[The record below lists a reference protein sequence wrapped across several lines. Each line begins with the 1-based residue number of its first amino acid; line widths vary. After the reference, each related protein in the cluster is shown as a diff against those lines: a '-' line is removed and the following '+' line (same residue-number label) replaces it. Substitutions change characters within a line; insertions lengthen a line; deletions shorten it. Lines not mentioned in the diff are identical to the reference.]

1 MKKIIVFKLLIFLSI
16 FSYGQSFRSSYSN
29 VGFQVSQ
36 PLDSL
41 KDIIG
46 DVFVGINDGT
56 NLPIFNSG
64 IEIGFDYSW
73 ARMEQEDR
81 DFVINYFVSV
91 TGQYVYENATMFLQN
106 RNNRYVTNLRLRPF
120 NGKFQPYAELNCGFE
135 SYRVLADVI
144 KEGYG
149 YSYASNSNFQ
159 YYDITY
165 VVGWSAGLRI
175 SSNEK
180 LFIDFK
186 FQNLKS
192 GPVNY
197 VKLDTFTII
206 DDENIFYEKTQITP
220 RKFVYQVGL
229 SYTY

>member
-1 MKKIIVFKLLIFLSI
+1 MNKVFLLSLLLAQSLCFGQGYRN
-16 FSYGQSFRSSYSN
+16 SYTN
-29 VGFQVSQ
+29 VGFQMVQ
-36 PLDSL
+36 PMDTLKYLLD
-41 KDIIG
+41 G
-46 DVFVGINDGT
+46 NFYGINAGT

-73 ARMEQEDR
+73 ARLEHKDE

-91 TGQYVYENATMFLQN
+91 TGQYVYENATMYLQN

-165 VVGWSAGLRI
+165 VTGWSAGLRI

-180 LFIDFK
+180 LFVDFK

-197 VKLDTFTII
+197 VKLNTFTII
-206 DDENIFYEKTQITP
+206 DDENIFYEKIQITP
-220 RKFVYQVGL
+220 KKFVYQVGL